1 MILNTIKSLNCFFS
15 VNNFAVWLFLGQLM
29 KLERKFGDTRFKLD
43 ERFAESESEEEDS
56 NGKSSSII
64 K

>member
-1 MILNTIKSLNCFFS
+1 
-15 VNNFAVWLFLGQLM
+15 M